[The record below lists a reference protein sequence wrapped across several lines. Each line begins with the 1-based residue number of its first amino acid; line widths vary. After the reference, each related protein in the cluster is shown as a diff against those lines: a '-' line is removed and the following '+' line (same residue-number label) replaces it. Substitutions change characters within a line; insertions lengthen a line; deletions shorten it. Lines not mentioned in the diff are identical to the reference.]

1 MLINLSSLLDL
12 LGATTRH
19 AVIAIHNFATDLCA
33 KHFTFEQ
40 ASAVNAFILK
50 GNTRKQDAEGLSM
63 LSRPFITE
71 KGYAKS
77 KTEQQNVITD
87 FSSYEQTERE
97 HLVELHR

>member
-1 MLINLSSLLDL
+1 
-12 LGATTRH
+12 
-19 AVIAIHNFATDLCA
+19 
-33 KHFTFEQ
+33 
-40 ASAVNAFILK
+40 
-50 GNTRKQDAEGLSM
+50 M

-97 HLVELHR
+97 HLVELHRQPEAGCKVESEKAKEVEQNTYTRRTNLGGEHIDN